1 MPSSIKSKFLILS
14 ALQLIFVLML
24 LFSTINFSKNYAYRE
39 SQLSKYN
46 EKIDY
51 LKSFKNSF
59 NYMSLLAKEYIVS
72 HDLKTKDLYFYILDI
87 QEGRQPS
94 VENFNDSYADLLL
107 AGMKKSKDDT
117 RDVNFYKLA
126 TDFNLS
132 ENELNDIKLIKKSA
146 DKIQSLESKSIS
158 LIDGSNRDK
167 HVDYNAAASMLFSK
181 EYSSYKREVI
191 QSFNRIEDSFDES
204 QTKLLTKINSSIN
217 LSRLFFAIS
226 FIFMILN
233 LGIIYVYISGGI
245 INAIGKLKDLMQGIL
260 SGNDDQEQNKEEER
274 EDEIGEINKAVSEFK
289 NNAYQLKD
297 LNDELEEFSYR
308 TSHDLRS
315 PLLSAIGLIGVAEDS
330 LKDNNISKLTQTLKM
345 LKDSLDKLEHLLQDI
360 ITLHKTKT
368 QAEDDTL
375 VELDKLIEDEHNKLS
390 HMANFDKVELVTTFF
405 TPTQLFIKRS
415 RLQLIMS
422 NFISNSIKYCN
433 TEKTRSYLRIKT
445 YEKDSQLIIEFKDNG
460 IGVPEEHRTKIFHM
474 FCRFHPKVAYGSGL
488 GLYMIKKSADF
499 LNAKVSYEPHTE
511 GSVFRLTLPGGG
523 VRE

>member
-1 MPSSIKSKFLILS
+1 
-14 ALQLIFVLML
+14 
-24 LFSTINFSKNYAYRE
+24 
-39 SQLSKYN
+39 
-46 EKIDY
+46 
-51 LKSFKNSF
+51 
-59 NYMSLLAKEYIVS
+59 
-72 HDLKTKDLYFYILDI
+72 
-87 QEGRQPS
+87 
-94 VENFNDSYADLLL
+94 
-107 AGMKKSKDDT
+107 
-117 RDVNFYKLA
+117 
-126 TDFNLS
+126 
-132 ENELNDIKLIKKSA
+132 
-146 DKIQSLESKSIS
+146 
-158 LIDGSNRDK
+158 
-167 HVDYNAAASMLFSK
+167 MLFSK